1 MIQRYLGN
9 KNSIADHILREVGR
23 FCQPGDIVCDIF
35 SGTISMSMALK
46 RSGYRVVSNDI
57 SIFSYHYANCYLR
70 NNTIPAFDLGL
81 LGINGA
87 DYENIA
93 QEVIEKKKDEVGF
106 SFLRNQQLYE
116 LYKNLIIVLV
126 YLERIETT
134 DIAKEFQAHY
144 IYNTYT
150 EKGEN
155 SYFRSLRGTEGHR
168 RFFTPANGKRI
179 DNILNKIREWN
190 DNQLLSEVQ
199 YSLLISILCE
209 SIEKISN
216 TQGTYHDFQR
226 ELYDE
231 RALHDLTLRIPPF
244 DDVISTQNEHII
256 GRAQDSLRFIKEVPD
271 HRLLYLDPPYNFRQ
285 YTSYYFMLNLICNY
299 CTIKN
304 LNKYFKNVKFV
315 RGQNMDDDFDSTF
328 CKSDKFIE
336 SLRQLISDARTQY
349 VIMSY
354 YDGRNHGNKGTR
366 RKDNGIAAII
376 ELFRSDIFKAGSFEQ
391 LAFERTNYQSFQ
403 GHTADKCNEYLFIA
417 EKR

>member
-9 KNSIADHILREVGR
+9 KNSIADHIMREVDR

-46 RSGYRVVSNDI
+46 RSGYRVISNDI

-70 NNTIPAFDLGL
+70 NNTIPDFN
-81 LGINGA
+81 LGILGIDGS
-87 DYENIA
+87 DYEIKA
-93 QEVIEKKKDEVGF
+93 QEEIETKKNEIGYTFLKDQ
-106 SFLRNQQLYE
+106 RQYE
-116 LYKNLIIVLV
+116 LYKKLVIVLL
-126 YLERIETT
+126 YLEKIETKN
-134 DIAKEFQAHY
+134 IEKKYQAY
-144 IYNTYT
+144 YFYNTYT
-150 EKGEN
+150 EEGKN
-155 SYFRSLRGTEGHR
+155 SYFRSLRGTVGHR
-168 RFFTPANGKRI
+168 RFFTPSNGKKI
-179 DNILNKIREWN
+179 DNALNKIREWN
-190 DNQLLSEVQ
+190 DSHLLTDVQ

-226 ELYDE
+226 ETYDE
-231 RALHDLTLRIPPF
+231 RSLHDLTLRIPPF
-244 DDVISTQNEHII
+244 DDVIGTQNEHII
-256 GRAQDSLRFIKEVPD
+256 GKAQDSLRFIKKVPC
-271 HRLLYLDPPYNFRQ
+271 HKLLYLDPPYNFRQ

-304 LNKYFKNVKFV
+304 LNKYFKNVQFV

-328 CKSDKFIE
+328 CKSDKFIS
-336 SLRQLISDARTQY
+336 SLQQLIKDAKTQY

-354 YDGRNHGNKGTR
+354 YDGRNHENKGSHR
-366 RKDNGIAAII
+366 ADNGIASII
-376 ELFRSDIFKAGSFEQ
+376 ELFESSMFKAGSFEQ

-417 EKR
+417 EKA

>member
-9 KNSIADHILREVGR
+9 KNSIAEHIMNEVDR

-46 RSGYRVVSNDI
+46 RRGYRVISNDI

-70 NNTIPAFDLGL
+70 NNTIPDFNLGV
-81 LGINGA
+81 LGIDGSN
-87 DYENIA
+87 YEIKA
-93 QEVIEKKKDEVGF
+93 QETIETKKNQIGYFFLKDT
-106 SFLRNQQLYE
+106 RLYE
-116 LYKNLIIVLV
+116 LYKKLVIVLL
-126 YLERIETT
+126 YLECLETKDIE
-134 DIAKEFQAHY
+134 KKYQAHFF
-144 IYNTYT
+144 YNTYT
-150 EKGEN
+150 EEGNN
-155 SYFRSLRGTEGHR
+155 SFFRSLRGTVGHR
-168 RFFTPANGKRI
+168 RFFTPSNGKKI
-179 DNILNKIREWN
+179 DNALNKIREWN
-190 DNQLLSEVQ
+190 DCNLLTDLQ

-226 ELYDE
+226 EVYDE

-256 GRAQDSLRFIKEVPD
+256 GRAQDSLNFIKSVPR
-271 HRLLYLDPPYNFRQ
+271 HKLLYIDPPYNFRQ

-304 LNKYFKNVKFV
+304 LNKFFKNVQFV

-328 CKSDKFIE
+328 CKSDKFIS
-336 SLRQLISDARTQY
+336 SLEQLIKDAKTQH

-354 YDGRNHGNKGTR
+354 YDGRNHENKGTH
-366 RKDNGIAAII
+366 RKDNGISAII
-376 ELFRSDIFKAGSFEQ
+376 DLFESHLFKVGSFEQ

>member
-9 KNSIADHILREVGR
+9 KNSIADHILHEVGR

-70 NNTIPAFDLGL
+70 NNTIPVFDLGL

-106 SFLRNQQLYE
+106 LFLRNQRLYE
-116 LYKNLIIVLV
+116 LYKNLVIVLI
-126 YLERIETT
+126 YLERIEAT
-134 DIAKEFQAHY
+134 DIAKKFQARY

-150 EKGEN
+150 EEGNN

-190 DNQLLSEVQ
+190 DNHLLSEVQ

-244 DDVISTQNEHII
+244 DDVVSTQNEHII
-256 GRAQDSLRFIKEVPD
+256 GRFIKEVPK
-271 HRLLYLDPPYNFRQ
+271 HKLLYLDPPYNFRQ

-299 CTIKN
+299 CTIKD
-304 LNKYFKNVKFV
+304 LKKYFKNVKFV

-336 SLRQLISDARTQY
+336 SLHQLISDARTQY

-354 YDGRNHGNKGTR
+354 YDGRNHENKGTH
-366 RKDNGIAAII
+366 RKDNGIAAIVN
-376 ELFRSDIFKAGSFEQ
+376 LFESDMFKAGSFEQ